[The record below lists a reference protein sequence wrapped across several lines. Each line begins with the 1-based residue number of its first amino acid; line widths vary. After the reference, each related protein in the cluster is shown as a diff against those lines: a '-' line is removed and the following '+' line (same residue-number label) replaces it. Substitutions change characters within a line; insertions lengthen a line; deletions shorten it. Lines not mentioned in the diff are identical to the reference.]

1 VNVRGRLDRPV
12 TRGRPWGF
20 SWLTE
25 NVVLAEKTK
34 AGYAA
39 AEPRGASRRR
49 ERTSTTGVKER
60 IHALRESG

>member
-1 VNVRGRLDRPV
+1 M
-12 TRGRPWGF
+12 GF

-60 IHALRESG
+60 IHVLQESG